1 MATKFFW
8 LREQFCFQCESML
21 SILTGKILLPKD
33 NNTPKHFS
41 LIKSIAIILV
51 KLQLINLKSK
61 NLEEMIFF
69 LGTKEGRG
77 PGRDEIFI
85 TNKTYITNGIIELV
99 HLGQT

>member
-69 LGTKEGRG
+69 FWVQKRAEAQEEMKYLLLTKL
-77 PGRDEIFI
+77 I
-85 TNKTYITNGIIELV
+85 
-99 HLGQT
+99 